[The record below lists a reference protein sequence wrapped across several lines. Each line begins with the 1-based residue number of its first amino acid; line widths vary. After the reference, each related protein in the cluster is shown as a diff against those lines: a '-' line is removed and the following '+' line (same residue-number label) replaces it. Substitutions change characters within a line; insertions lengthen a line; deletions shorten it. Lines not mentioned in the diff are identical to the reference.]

1 MSFMIRRVYEG
12 LLFKPDNLTVHP
24 LIGLIIV
31 FVQFGFLIPNNKWLL
46 MLLLIFIIVETAI
59 YGNIK
64 GGLSL
69 LWAIFPLIIFLGGIT
84 YWFGGPAQT
93 YRVLMRL
100 IIGALGFSLFF
111 AITNPSD
118 LFRALEKIR
127 FPSKIAIIPSLA
139 LTMAPRIAKDAEET
153 YNTLEIRGEIKG
165 FFLRW
170 LPRMLAI
177 FVASLLY
184 RSEYLA
190 HSLYYR
196 GFSIQKRTHYKK
208 QRFTKVDF
216 FRILTWVI
224 FVIVFYII
232 LHFGWLNNLT

>member
-12 LLFKPDNLTVHP
+12 LIFKPENLTVHP
-24 LIGLIIV
+24 LVGLLV
-31 FVQFGFLIPNNKWLL
+31 MLTQFGFLIPKNNWLL
-46 MLLLIFIIVETAI
+46 ALLLVFIIVETVI

-64 GGLSL
+64 GALSL

-84 YWFGGPAQT
+84 FLFGGPIQT

-100 IIGALGFSLFF
+100 VIGAIGFSLFF
-111 AITNPSD
+111 AVTNPSD
-118 LFRALEKIR
+118 LSRALEKIR
-127 FPSKIAIIPSLA
+127 LSSKIAIIPALA

-153 YNTLEIRGEIKG
+153 YNTLVLRGEIKG
-165 FFLRW
+165 SFLRW
-170 LPRMLAI
+170 LPKMLAI
-177 FVASLLY
+177 FIASVLY
-184 RSEYLA
+184 RSEFLA

-208 QRFTKVDF
+208 QRFTKADF
-216 FRILTWVI
+216 FRIFTWVV

-232 LHFGWLNNLT
+232 LHFDWLKNLT